1 MSMLI
6 RMIEIVCCFVANL
19 QLSSVVEYS
28 ANCTALETFEFLF
41 GNPKFPAF
49 ALYQTENW
57 MYLAFTISVLLF
69 LFS

>member
-49 ALYQTENW
+49 ALYQTEN
-57 MYLAFTISVLLF
+57 
-69 LFS
+69 